1 MPRPRRPTTLPTTAR
16 GEPSDWGRPAPHGEP
31 YLAFE
36 SFHEMSRTVDRGTSA
51 VPPLRISKPLA
62 VHLPP
67 EPPKASRNL
76 RPQSPAVNGA
86 RRRRRPVA
94 AVQICEPSL
103 VMFRSCPLVGTPD
116 PGSDSE
122 PDVIHTD
129 EELISMSALDKAK
142 NKVEDLGGQAKE
154 AGGKA
159 TGDKSTENEGKVDQ
173 VKANL
178 KDAGEK
184 VKDAFK

>member
-1 MPRPRRPTTLPTTAR
+1 M
-16 GEPSDWGRPAPHGEP
+16 
-31 YLAFE
+31 
-36 SFHEMSRTVDRGTSA
+36 
-51 VPPLRISKPLA
+51 
-62 VHLPP
+62 
-67 EPPKASRNL
+67 
-76 RPQSPAVNGA
+76 
-86 RRRRRPVA
+86 
-94 AVQICEPSL
+94 
-103 VMFRSCPLVGTPD
+103 VGTPD
-116 PGSDSE
+116 TGSDSG

-129 EELISMSALDKAK
+129 EELIVMSALDKAK

-154 AGGKA
+154 ASGKA